1 VTATLVPP
9 PPIGRRQAAAQAA
22 ALVRRSV
29 QSLLRQYWVLALGM
43 MFPIFIA
50 ATNSSIMG
58 NAIDLPGFP
67 EVDSML
73 QFLLPASIT
82 QSALFSGLSAG
93 TDTAIDLNF
102 GFFDRLL
109 VSPVARTS
117 IIVGRLG
124 GMALGCGVQAL
135 AFIAIYGAFGVRV
148 EAGPIGIVVLVLYA
162 MTLGVAIGGFAT
174 ALAFRLSS
182 IESIAGLFPL
192 AFVLLFGSSAFFP
205 TSAMEGTFRTFAR
218 HNPVSVMI
226 DGVRHQVITGLD
238 WSQAAVSLGIAV
250 GLCACTATL
259 ANVALRG
266 RIKRATVTV

>member
-1 VTATLVPP
+1 MTAV
-9 PPIGRRQAAAQAA
+9 A
-22 ALVRRSV
+22 ALAGRSIR
-29 QSLLRQYWVLALGM
+29 SLLRQPWVLALGM
-43 MFPIFIA
+43 VFPLFIA

-58 NAIDLPGFP
+58 NATDLPGFP

-82 QSALFSGLSAG
+82 QSALFSGLHAG
-93 TDTAIDLNF
+93 TDTAIDLNL

-109 VSPVARTS
+109 LSPVARTS
-117 IIVGRLG
+117 IIVGRLAG
-124 GMALGCGVQAL
+124 TALGCGAQAL

-148 EAGPIGIVVLVLYA
+148 DAGIAGIVILVLYA
-162 MTLGVAIGGFAT
+162 MTIGVAMGGLGT
-174 ALAFRLSS
+174 AIAFRVGA

-205 TSAMEGTFRTFAR
+205 TSAMDGPVKTFAEA
-218 HNPVSVMI
+218 NPVTVMI

-238 WSQAAVSLGIAV
+238 WSEAAVSLAIAV
-250 GLCACTATL
+250 GLCATTATI
-259 ANVALRG
+259 ANLALRG

>member
-1 VTATLVPP
+1 L
-9 PPIGRRQAAAQAA
+9 
-22 ALVRRSV
+22 
-29 QSLLRQYWVLALGM
+29 
-43 MFPIFIA
+43 FIA

-58 NAIDLPGFP
+58 NATELPGFP

-93 TDTAIDLNF
+93 TDTAIDLNL

-117 IIVGRLG
+117 IIIGRLA
-124 GMALGCGVQAL
+124 GMAIGCGVQAL
-135 AFIAIYGAFGVRV
+135 AFIGIYAAFGVRV
-148 EAGPIGIVVLVLYA
+148 DAGVPGIAILVLYG
-162 MTLGVAIGGFAT
+162 MTLGVAIGGMAT
-174 ALAFRLSS
+174 AIAFRVSA

-205 TSAMEGTFRTFAR
+205 TSAMEGIVKSFAEI
-218 HNPVSVMI
+218 NPVTTMI
-226 DGVRHQVITGLD
+226 DGIRHQVITGLD
-238 WSQAAVSLGIAV
+238 WSEAALSLAIAA
-250 GLCACTATL
+250 GFCAITATI

-266 RIKRATVTV
+266 RIKRATSTV